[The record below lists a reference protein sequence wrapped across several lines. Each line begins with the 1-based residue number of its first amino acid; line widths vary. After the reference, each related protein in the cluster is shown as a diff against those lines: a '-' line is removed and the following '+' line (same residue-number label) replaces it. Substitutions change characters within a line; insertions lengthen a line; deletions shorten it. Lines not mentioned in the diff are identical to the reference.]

1 MVNAVLSSVQIT
13 FRQKWQDDRLTYMH
27 KLTMGD
33 MKGEIFNSARE
44 KEHIDGRHGT
54 ALFCS
59 CQKRPRHCWI
69 KYGFHRLENIS
80 EAVN

>member
-44 KEHIDGRHGT
+44 EEHIDGRHRT
-54 ALFCS
+54 ALFCTY
-59 CQKRPRHCWI
+59 QNVPDI
-69 KYGFHRLENIS
+69 AG
-80 EAVN
+80 